1 MKTKVILTING
12 IIHMFIGVFLWVQA
26 VVIGKAGILAEQLE
40 KKAPGQEL
48 TDGIYL
54 VVASTVDTVAAFN
67 IGIGAMLLVVRSI
80 TDLDSARRV
89 LAGQCVLVSCALIFA
104 AFYNQIFMEGGPPI
118 PVFVLL
124 ITSFLLALY
133 GSRKGTI

>member
-12 IIHMFIGVFLWVQA
+12 IIHMFIGGFLWVA
-26 VVIGKAGILAEQLE
+26 AIVIGKPFIDPIFQS
-40 KKAPGQEL
+40 KAPGEVL

-54 VVASTVDTVAAFN
+54 VIASTVDTVAAFN

-80 TDLDSARRV
+80 ADLDSARRV
-89 LAGQCVLVSCALIFA
+89 LAGQCVLVGCALLFS
-104 AFYNQIFMEGGPPI
+104 AFYNQIFMQGGPPI

-124 ITSFLLALY
+124 IISFSLALY
-133 GSRKGTI
+133 GSRKGTL